1 MIKAIFWDND
11 GILVDTEHLYFLAT
25 KQTLAVTGIELTE
38 EQYLDLFL
46 VQSRGA
52 WHLAEEKG
60 VSLQEISRLRNE
72 RDQLYSKLLGQEKV
86 AVNGVEEVLKNLH
99 GKYRMGIVTSSKKN
113 HFELIHAN
121 TGFLKYFD
129 FVITESDFKK
139 SKPDPEP
146 YLLALERSGLKKEE
160 CIAIE
165 DSERGLCAAHA
176 AGIKCLVLPGKL
188 TRKGNFEK
196 AYKVLSNIHE
206 VLSEL

>member
-38 EQYLDLFL
+38 KQYLDLFL

-52 WHLAEEKG
+52 WHLAEAKG
-60 VSLQEISRLRNE
+60 VSLEQINKLKTE
-72 RDQLYSKLLGQEKV
+72 RDALYGKLLSQQTV
-86 AVNGVEEVLKNLH
+86 VIQGVEEVLKNLF
-99 GKYRMGIVTSSKKN
+99 GKYRMCIVTSSKKN
-113 HFELIHAN
+113 HFEIIHSS

-129 FVITESDFKK
+129 FVITAADFTK

-146 YLLALERSGLKKEE
+146 YLLALERSGFKSSE

-165 DSERGLCAAHA
+165 DSERGLQAAHA

-188 TRKGNFEK
+188 TRNGNFEK
-196 AYKVLSNIHE
+196 AHKVLKNISE
-206 VLSEL
+206 VLEEL